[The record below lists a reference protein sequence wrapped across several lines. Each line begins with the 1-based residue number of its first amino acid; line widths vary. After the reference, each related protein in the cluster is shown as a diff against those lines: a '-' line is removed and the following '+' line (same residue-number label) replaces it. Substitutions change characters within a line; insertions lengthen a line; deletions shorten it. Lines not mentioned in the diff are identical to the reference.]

1 MPPTAGFVKKHV
13 TDLAYQTRDELG
25 LSPFDRLDPLVLADY
40 LEIPVLRLSEFQMDN
55 PEASE
60 YFLSRDPGA
69 FSGLTVFHGTGRII
83 LHNDAHSPA
92 RQASNI
98 CHELGHGLL
107 LHDPTPA
114 VDGSGCREWDQ
125 VMEDQ
130 AQWMAGALLIHEV
143 GLVTALRRGNDVRDI
158 ARRYGASED
167 MVSWRINMTGAHRR
181 ARQAARR

>member
-13 TDLAYQTRDELG
+13 TDLAYETREELG
-25 LSPFDRLDPLVLADY
+25 LSPFDRLEPAALAEHLAIPIRGLSELREENPAAADY
-40 LEIPVLRLSEFQMDN
+40 
-55 PEASE
+55 
-60 YFLSRDPGA
+60 FLTRDPAA
-69 FSGLTVFHGTGRII
+69 FSGLTVFHGSGRVI

-98 CHELGHGLL
+98 CHELSHGLL

-114 VDGSGCREWDQ
+114 LDGSGCRDWNQ

-143 GLVTALRRGNDVRDI
+143 GLVTALRRGNKPSDI
-158 ARRYGASED
+158 AKRYGVSED
-167 MVSWRINMTGAHRR
+167 MVTWRINMTGAYRR
-181 ARQAARR
+181 AQPAHR

>member
-1 MPPTAGFVKKHV
+1 MPSTAGFVKKHV
-13 TDLAYQTRDELG
+13 TDLAYETRVELG
-25 LSPFDRLDPLVLADY
+25 LSPFDRLDPHALAEH
-40 LEIPVLRLSEFQMDN
+40 LAIPVRKLSELRDEN
-55 PEASE
+55 PRAAE

-69 FSGLTVFHGTGRII
+69 FSGVTVFYGTERII
-83 LHNDAHSPA
+83 IHNDAHSPA

-143 GLVTALRRGNDVRDI
+143 GLVTALRRGKDVGDI
-158 ARRYGASED
+158 ARRYGTSED
-167 MVSWRINMTGAHRR
+167 MVTWRINMTAAYRR
-181 ARQAARR
+181 ARQPARK